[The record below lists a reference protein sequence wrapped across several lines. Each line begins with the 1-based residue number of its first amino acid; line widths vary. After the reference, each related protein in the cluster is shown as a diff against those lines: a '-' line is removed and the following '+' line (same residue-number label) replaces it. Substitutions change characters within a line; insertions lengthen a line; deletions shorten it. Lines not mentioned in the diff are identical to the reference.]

1 LLAEISGP
9 DTVGRTIKQ
18 SYAGN
23 KHKGILLKFIMK
35 YRIPSSFPINMVTY
49 KEFLIRAIIAP
60 VLLGVVLLLP
70 LLFSSVRA
78 QSGRKAPPV
87 AKPSPGQISTDAA
100 ASDQDEQTATN
111 GKVAGEGET
120 VEGDTLTVNTALVT
134 IPVTVMDHNGKYVPN
149 LQRRDFHVFEN
160 GVEQRIGY
168 FAAVDQP
175 FTVVLLIDT
184 SGSTH
189 FKMEEI
195 QNAAISFVNQLK
207 DQDRVMVMSFDD
219 QIRTLCDP
227 TSDRDTLLRAIRR
240 TRTGGGTRLYDAVET
255 VVQQKLK
262 SITGRKAVVVFTD
275 GVDTT
280 SRHASYK
287 STIKEVEESDAA
299 VYSVAYDT
307 SHDVMGG
314 GMPGRGGIILNV
326 PFPGSG
332 GRGGYPGPGST
343 AGDYRRADEYLHEI
357 ALESGGEYYRGDTI
371 VGLSAAFS
379 ELADEL
385 RRQYSIGYYPAAGDS
400 GQRRDIKVRV
410 NQPGLVVKARDSYVY
425 SDSKSRDSKKE
436 DSKK

>member
-1 LLAEISGP
+1 
-9 DTVGRTIKQ
+9 
-18 SYAGN
+18 
-23 KHKGILLKFIMK
+23 MK
-35 YRIPSSFPINMVTY
+35 YRIPSLSPLQVTAY
-49 KEFLIRAIIAP
+49 KRFLIKAIIVP
-60 VLLGVVLLLP
+60 VLGGIVLLLP

-100 ASDQDEQTATN
+100 GSDQDEQTATN

-120 VEGDTLTVNTALVT
+120 IEGDTLTVNTALVT
-134 IPVTVMDHNGKYVPN
+134 VPVTVMDHNGKYVPN

-160 GVEQRIGY
+160 GVEQRIAY

-195 QNAAISFVNQLK
+195 QNAALSFVNQLK
-207 DQDRVMVMSFDD
+207 NEDRVMIMSFDD
-219 QIRTLCDP
+219 QIRTLCEP
-227 TSDRDTLLRAIRR
+227 TSDRDTLIQAIRR

-262 SITGRKAVVVFTD
+262 SITGRKAVVLFTD

-314 GMPGRGGIILNV
+314 GMPGGGGGVILNL
-326 PFPGSG
+326 PFPGTRGSG
-332 GRGGYPGPGST
+332 GGYPGGVGSPT
-343 AGDYRRADEYLHEI
+343 GDYRRADEYLHEI

-385 RRQYSIGYYPAAGDS
+385 RRQYSIGYYPTAGDA

-410 NQPGLVVKARDSYVY
+410 NQPGLVVKSRDSYVY
-425 SDSKSRDSKKE
+425 SDSKSKDSKK
-436 DSKK
+436 

>member
-1 LLAEISGP
+1 
-9 DTVGRTIKQ
+9 
-18 SYAGN
+18 
-23 KHKGILLKFIMK
+23 MK
-35 YRIPSSFPINMVTY
+35 DRIPSSLPIRVGAGNR
-49 KEFLIRAIIAP
+49 FLVIAIIAP
-60 VLLGVVLLLP
+60 VLAGLIVLVP
-70 LLFSSVRA
+70 LLFSPVRA

-87 AKPSPGQISTDAA
+87 AKPSPGQNSTDGA

-111 GKVAGEGET
+111 GKVSGEGET
-120 VEGDTLTVNTALVT
+120 IEGDTLTVNTALVT
-134 IPVTVMDHNGKYVPN
+134 VPVTVMDRNGKYVPN

-160 GVEQRIGY
+160 GVEQRIAY

-175 FTVVLLIDT
+175 FTVILLIDT

-195 QNAAISFVNQLK
+195 QNAAISFINQLK
-207 DQDRVMVMSFDD
+207 DRDRVMIMSFDD
-219 QIRTLCDP
+219 QIRTLSEA
-227 TSDRDTLLRAIRR
+227 TSDRDTLIQAIRR

-262 SITGRKAVVVFTD
+262 SITGRKAVVLFTD

-307 SHDVMGG
+307 SHDVMGA
-314 GMPGRGGIILNV
+314 GMPGGGAILNL
-326 PFPGSG
+326 PFPGTRGSG
-332 GRGGYPGPGST
+332 GGYPGST
-343 AGDYRRADEYLHEI
+343 APPTGDYRRASEYLHEI

-385 RRQYSIGYYPAAGDS
+385 RRQYSIGYYPAAGDA

-425 SDSKSRDSKKE
+425 SDSKSKDSKK
-436 DSKK
+436 

>member
-1 LLAEISGP
+1 MAACHKVFLKLIL
-9 DTVGRTIKQ
+9 TVFFTG
-18 SYAGN
+18 
-23 KHKGILLKFIMK
+23 
-35 YRIPSSFPINMVTY
+35 
-49 KEFLIRAIIAP
+49 LI
-60 VLLGVVLLLP
+60 VLVP
-70 LLFSSVRA
+70 LLFSSVYA

-87 AKPSPGQISTDAA
+87 PKPSPGQNSTDGAA
-100 ASDQDEQTATN
+100 ADKDEPTASN
-111 GKVAGEGET
+111 GKIAGEGET
-120 VEGDTLTVNTALVT
+120 IEGDTLTVNTALVT
-134 IPVTVMDHNGKYVPN
+134 VPVTVMDRNGRYVPD

-160 GVEQRIGY
+160 GVEQRIAY

-175 FTVVLLIDT
+175 FTVILLIDT

-195 QNAAISFVNQLK
+195 QDAAISFINQLK

-219 QIRTLCDP
+219 QIRTLCEP
-227 TSDRDTLLRAIRR
+227 TSDRDTLIQAIRR

-262 SITGRKAVVVFTD
+262 SITGRKAVVLFTD

-314 GMPGRGGIILNV
+314 GMPGHGGIILNL

-332 GRGGYPGPGST
+332 GRGGGYPGPGST
-343 AGDYRRADEYLHEI
+343 PGDYRRADEYLHEI
-357 ALESGGEYYRGDTI
+357 ALESGGQYYRGDTM
-371 VGLSAAFS
+371 VGLSAAFR
-379 ELADEL
+379 EVADEL
-385 RRQYSIGYYPAAGDS
+385 RRQYSIGYYPPTGDA

-425 SDSKSRDSKKE
+425 SDAKNKNSQK
-436 DSKK
+436 

>member
-1 LLAEISGP
+1 
-9 DTVGRTIKQ
+9 
-18 SYAGN
+18 
-23 KHKGILLKFIMK
+23 MK
-35 YRIPSSFPINMVTY
+35 ERIPPSLPIEATARQRY
-49 KEFLIRAIIAP
+49 LIKTIAAG
-60 VLLGVVLLLP
+60 VLAGVILLLP
-70 LLFSSVRA
+70 LLFAPVRA
-78 QSGRKAPPV
+78 QSGRKAAPV
-87 AKPSPGQISTDAA
+87 PKPSPTQTG
-100 ASDQDEQTATN
+100 SDGTAPDEDQPTATN

-134 IPVTVMDHNGKYVPN
+134 VPVTVMDRNGKYVPN

-160 GVEQRIGY
+160 GAEQRIAY

-195 QNAAISFVNQLK
+195 QSAAISFINQLK

-219 QIRTLCDP
+219 SIRTLCEP
-227 TSDRDTLLRAIRR
+227 TSDRDTLIQAIRR
-240 TRTGGGTRLYDAVET
+240 TRTGGGTRLYDAVDK
-255 VVQQKLK
+255 VVQEKLK
-262 SITGRKAVVVFTD
+262 SITGRKAVVLFTD

-280 SRHASYK
+280 SHHATYK

-314 GMPGRGGIILNV
+314 GMPGHGGIILNL

-332 GRGGYPGPGST
+332 GRGGFPGPGGT

-357 ALESGGEYYRGDTI
+357 ALESGGEYYRGDTM

-385 RRQYSIGYYPAAGDS
+385 RRQYSIGYYPPAGDG

-425 SDSKSRDSKKE
+425 SESKSKDSKK
-436 DSKK
+436 